1 VFYLHDNYIKELYNY
16 NVLSDSDFLLKQWRD
31 ILTQFKNDFDKWE
44 KNTLKDYL
52 LRCAEIINNQIKH
65 EVIDIKVN
73 SISSYLYSQLDKEG
87 IEVSQR
93 WIQQTLP
100 EDYKQNYIQSEV
112 TSQLEEDQWLKI
124 ETDDDTLILEKNQY
138 NDIKING
145 VEQRAIESKQPT
157 HQSEPEAIA
166 SPDKETRQFIY
177 LSAMSKLANK
187 FHLTFETLKNRYND
201 SDETQFVID
210 KEIGNV
216 EKKLE
221 AYAKDWASIENSKG
235 MIDLRRDYGEYEKIM
250 ARFVMETGETIARIA
265 QIMDY
270 SEKYGSIGILREP
283 RVIEFFET
291 EEKYPIYL
299 RSCPKCLCD
308 ISQVLNRNIALE
320 RVRT

>member
-1 VFYLHDNYIKELYNY
+1 M
-16 NVLSDSDFLLKQWRD
+16 SDSDFLLKQWRD

-65 EVIDIKVN
+65 EIIDVKVN
-73 SISSYLYSQLDKEG
+73 SISSYLYTQLDKEG
-87 IEVSQR
+87 IQVSDR
-93 WIQQTLP
+93 HIRRVLP
-100 EDYKQNYIQSEV
+100 DDYKRNYIESDIVSE
-112 TSQLEEDQWLKI
+112 LEDDQWLKI

-138 NDIKING
+138 NEIKING
-145 VEQRAIESKQPT
+145 VEQRPREPLKQKT
-157 HQSEPEAIA
+157 LQSDTQETS
-166 SPDKETRQFIY
+166 SPDKTTRQFIY

-201 SDETQFVID
+201 SDDTQFVID

-221 AYAKDWASIENSKG
+221 QYAKDWASIENSKG

-283 RVIEFFET
+283 KVIEFFET
-291 EEKYPIYL
+291 EEKYPLYL
-299 RSCPKCLCD
+299 RSCPKCLTD
-308 ISQVLNRNIALE
+308 ISSTLNHNIALYRE
-320 RVRT
+320 SKELTIKIPVIKYQ

>member
-1 VFYLHDNYIKELYNY
+1 MAV
-16 NVLSDSDFLLKQWRD
+16 SDFLLKQWRD
-31 ILTQFKNDFDKWE
+31 TLTAFKDDFDRWE

-52 LRCAEIINNQIKH
+52 LRCAEIINNQIQH
-65 EVIDIKVN
+65 EMIDIKVS

-93 WIQQTLP
+93 WIQNTLP
-100 EDYKQNYIQSEV
+100 EDYKQNYIKSEV

-124 ETDDDTLILEKNQY
+124 QTDDDTLILEKNQY
-138 NDIKING
+138 NEIKING
-145 VEQRAIESKQPT
+145 VEQRPREVKT
-157 HQSEPEAIA
+157 QSNQQQDISDNP
-166 SPDKETRQFIY
+166 STPDKETRQFIY

-201 SDETQFVID
+201 DDDTQFIID

-291 EEKYPIYL
+291 EDKYPLYL
-299 RSCPKCLCD
+299 RSCPECFCD
-308 ISQVLNRNIALE
+308 ISSTLNHNIALYRE
-320 RVRT
+320 SKDLNITIPVIKYQ